1 MERVD
6 APRGSQAVSAL
17 GLPLVL
23 EAAMVLQVEFPLELP
38 VVVSPGGVAV
48 PRGQEPAS
56 RVGLRLTLKV
66 APVIGVQ
73 LPPGSVVVV

>member
-1 MERVD
+1 MD
-6 APRGSQAVSAL
+6 APRKLQAVSVL
-17 GLPLVL
+17 EVPLVL
-23 EAAMVLQVEFPLELP
+23 EVVMVLQVEFPLELP

-48 PRGQEPAS
+48 PRGQEAAS
-56 RVGLRLTLKV
+56 RVGFRLTLKV